1 MESMLQASQFDPNS
15 LIATSRPPL
24 VDFTDEALTQ
34 VMDKLQK
41 NKSKGIYFGL
51 TGGGCA
57 GFSYVFNYADGPHQ
71 ESDIEID
78 FGKFKVWMDVMSEL
92 YLAGTLISWK
102 VEGLNE
108 GFEFVNPAEQS
119 ACGCGVSVS
128 F

>member
-1 MESMLQASQFDPNS
+1 MENMLQPSQFDPNS

-34 VMDKLQK
+34 VLQRLESK
-41 NKSKGIYFGL
+41 KAKGIHFGL

-57 GFSYVFNYADGPHQ
+57 GFSYVFNYADGPNQ

-78 FGKFKVWMDVMSEL
+78 FGKFKVWMDVMSEM
-92 YLAGTLISWK
+92 YLAGTVISWK

-108 GFEFVNPAEQS
+108 GFEFVNPAES
-119 ACGCGVSVS
+119 SSCGCGISVS

>member
-1 MESMLQASQFDPNS
+1 MQAKQFDPTN

-24 VDFTDEALTQ
+24 VDFTDDALNEVIRRLEQ
-34 VMDKLQK
+34 RKA
-41 NKSKGIYFGL
+41 KGIHFGL

-57 GFSYVFNYADGPHQ
+57 GFSYVFNYADGPAQ

-78 FGKFKVWMDVMSEL
+78 FGKFKVWMDVMSEM

-108 GFEFVNPAEQS
+108 GFEFVNPQESS

>member
-1 MESMLQASQFDPNS
+1 MQPSQFDPNS

-34 VMDKLQK
+34 VLQRLESK
-41 NKSKGIYFGL
+41 KAKGIHFGL

-57 GFSYVFNYADGPHQ
+57 GFSYVFNYADGPNQ

-78 FGKFKVWMDVMSEL
+78 FGKFKVWMDVMSEM
-92 YLAGTLISWK
+92 YLAGTVISWK

-108 GFEFVNPAEQS
+108 GFEFVNPAES
-119 ACGCGVSVS
+119 SSCGCGISVS

>member
-1 MESMLQASQFDPNS
+1 MERQLQPSTFDPNN

-24 VDFTDEALTQ
+24 VDFSPEALEQ
-34 VMDKLQK
+34 VLDRLDKK
-41 NKSKGIYFGL
+41 GHKGIFFGL

-57 GFSYVFNYADGPHQ
+57 GFSYVFNYADGPNQ

-78 FGKFKVWMDVMSEL
+78 FGKFKVWMDVMSEM
-92 YLAGTLISWK
+92 YLTGTVISWK

>member
-1 MESMLQASQFDPNS
+1 MLQASQFDPNS

-78 FGKFKVWMDVMSEL
+78 FGNF
-92 YLAGTLISWK
+92 
-102 VEGLNE
+102 
-108 GFEFVNPAEQS
+108 
-119 ACGCGVSVS
+119 
-128 F
+128 

>member
-1 MESMLQASQFDPNS
+1 MEMPLQASQFDPSNM
-15 LIATSRPPL
+15 IATSRPPL
-24 VDFTDEALTQ
+24 VDFTDEALQ
-34 VMDKLQK
+34 EVMARLEK

-57 GFSYVFNYADGPHQ
+57 GFSYVFNYANGPVS
-71 ESDIEID
+71 ETDIEID
-78 FGKFKVWMDVMSEL
+78 FGKFKVWMDMMSEM
-92 YLAGTLISWK
+92 YLAGTIISWK

-108 GFEFVNPAEQS
+108 QFEFINPAESS